1 MAKNLINSL
10 RSYKLVK
17 KNGYDLTKIGS
28 VLISSEKIYVDFAKQ
43 IIENL
48 DGSKYLRAIELIKK
62 DGIICTRNEQII
74 RKINIEYNT
83 NYKTT
88 TKYISSLKQWL
99 IKGE

>member
-1 MAKNLINSL
+1 MFIDIILENCNVSNKEMAKNLINSL

-43 IIENL
+43 II
-48 DGSKYLRAIELIKK
+48 
-62 DGIICTRNEQII
+62 